1 MVLSVNIPGKDKV
14 KLPESMFHQVS
25 TFVEEFNEFLLT
37 ENSFRLKKKK
47 KIKKLKFVQRARLL
61 FDSSHPSCDY
71 HSGVL
76 PPDIK

>member
-47 KIKKLKFVQRARLL
+47 ENKKVEVCSKGQAL
-61 FDSSHPSCDY
+61 
-71 HSGVL
+71 
-76 PPDIK
+76 I